1 MLDFD
6 IYSDTD
12 RTKAVYE
19 ELDSLK
25 KPPTQSQLDTM
36 ANYILYGKDK
46 NGLNAVDRGEVE
58 IQTKFSSYA
67 KRKAESLDELME
79 SPVFSETQLQP
90 LRRSPYKNPKPE
102 LDRSLPDLQ
111 PLLETIEQQE
121 SVVQDLESLPQ
132 TPEIK
137 TRLYKLKHLIIA
149 LKKEQYSLQEEV
161 RPALQLMSYNQ
172 PYYDPY
178 NDNLCENIGP
188 LGLKVGNLAR
198 FCAPRDDHTNNT
210 VETFYDPSKEGIDL
224 ENPIHIYQILEI
236 YEQLYERS
244 IDNPYVNAKY
254 LVETIDWL
262 IDQVQFD
269 ESRVD
274 IIRMKKAHKSN
285 NVIRAALHEKY
296 GYNYSENYIST
307 IYTKEICKKIA
318 AQMGLVR
325 ERWES
330 RKNPSV
336 WKKCS
341 CCGEWKLKDAR
352 EFVRRKN
359 SEDGFTSRCKVCDK
373 KKKLEKKKQSK

>member
-1 MLDFD
+1 M
-6 IYSDTD
+6 
-12 RTKAVYE
+12 
-19 ELDSLK
+19 
-25 KPPTQSQLDTM
+25 
-36 ANYILYGKDK
+36 
-46 NGLNAVDRGEVE
+46 
-58 IQTKFSSYA
+58 
-67 KRKAESLDELME
+67 
-79 SPVFSETQLQP
+79 
-90 LRRSPYKNPKPE
+90 
-102 LDRSLPDLQ
+102 
-111 PLLETIEQQE
+111 
-121 SVVQDLESLPQ
+121 
-132 TPEIK
+132 
-137 TRLYKLKHLIIA
+137 
-149 LKKEQYSLQEEV
+149 
-161 RPALQLMSYNQ
+161 
-172 PYYDPY
+172 
-178 NDNLCENIGP
+178 
-188 LGLKVGNLAR
+188 AR
-198 FCAPRDDHTNNT
+198 FCAPRDDHTDNT

-285 NVIRAALHEKY
+285 NVIRAVLHEKY

-318 AQMGLVR
+318 DQMGLVR

-341 CCGEWKLKDAR
+341 CSGEWKLKDAR